1 MVAGY
6 KRCPNGHF
14 YKDDLA
20 QCPYCSNSA
29 GVPNATQASPAEYGG
44 GRARGGDA
52 TMPGVG
58 AAMPIGGATVSGG
71 GSAPMPGGG
80 ATVSGGAAMSDPNKT
95 RVMPEMGGGM
105 GGETVRQSDAFIPA
119 EPSNRVS
126 TPPPASSKTM
136 IIEDTPDV
144 GFGGGEIRSSR
155 KLVGWLVSY
164 TLNDMGVDYKLFEGR
179 NVIGRDLDCQISV
192 NDNTVSGK
200 HAVLLYREGSYFIQD
215 SLSTSGTRVNGSDT
229 GVNAV
234 TLNDGDMIQVGKTVF
249 KFRSSF

>member
-20 QCPYCSNSA
+20 QCPYCSSSA
-29 GVPNATQASPAEYGG
+29 GASNATQVSPGEYVGG
-44 GRARGGDA
+44 GA
-52 TMPGVG
+52 VG
-58 AAMPIGGATVSGG
+58 GGATLAGPG
-71 GSAPMPGGG
+71 AAMPGGG
-80 ATVSGGAAMSDPNKT
+80 ATIPGGGSTMGGGGGMGDPNKT
-95 RVMPEMGGGM
+95 QVMPDMGGGM
-105 GGETVRQSDAFIPA
+105 GGETIQNSGAFTSH
-119 EPSNRVS
+119 EPDNMRN
-126 TPPPASSKTM
+126 TPPPSASKTM
-136 IIEDTPDV
+136 IFDDTPDSN
-144 GFGGGEIRSSR
+144 FGGGGGIRSSR

-164 TLNDMGVDYKLFEGR
+164 TLSDMGVDYKLFEGR
-179 NVIGRDLDCQISV
+179 NVIGRDLNCQISV

-200 HAVLLYREGSYFIQD
+200 HAVLLYREGCYFIQD

>member
-1 MVAGY
+1 MVSGY

-20 QCPYCSNSA
+20 QCPYCSSSA
-29 GVPNATQASPAEYGG
+29 GAPNATQISSSEYGG
-44 GRARGGDA
+44 GGDRGGDA
-52 TMPGVG
+52 TMPGL
-58 AAMPIGGATVSGG
+58 GATIPVGG
-71 GSAPMPGGG
+71 GMG
-80 ATVSGGAAMSDPNKT
+80 DPNKT
-95 RVMPEMGGGM
+95 RVMPDLGTPM
-105 GGETVRQSDAFIPA
+105 GGETIPNTGAFTTPESD
-119 EPSNRVS
+119 NRVS
-126 TPPPASSKTM
+126 PPVSSASKTM
-136 IIEDTPDV
+136 IFHESGPELGNSEV
-144 GFGGGEIRSSR
+144 RSSR

-164 TLNDMGVDYKLFEGR
+164 TLNDMGVDFKLFEGR

-234 TLNDGDMIQVGKTVF
+234 TLNDGDVIQMGKTVF
-249 KFRSSF
+249 KFRASF

>member
-14 YKDDLA
+14 YKDDLT

-29 GVPNATQASPAEYGG
+29 GVSNATQASPAEYVGG
-44 GRARGGDA
+44 GARGGDS
-52 TMPGVG
+52 TLPGIG
-58 AAMPIGGATVSGG
+58 AAMPIGGATVP
-71 GSAPMPGGG
+71 AGG
-80 ATVSGGAAMSDPNKT
+80 ATVSGGSGMGDPNKT
-95 RVMPEMGGGM
+95 RIMPEMGGGM
-105 GGETVRQSDAFIPA
+105 GGETIRQSDAFIPA
-119 EPSNRVS
+119 EPKVS
-126 TPPPASSKTM
+126 SPSPASSKTM
-136 IIEDTPDV
+136 IIEDTPDA

-164 TLNDMGVDYKLFEGR
+164 TLSDMGVDFKLFEGR
-179 NVIGRDLDCQISV
+179 NVIGRDLDCQICV
-192 NDNTVSGK
+192 NDGTVSSK

-229 GVNAV
+229 GVNAI
-234 TLNDGDMIQVGKTVF
+234 TLNDGDIIQVGKTVF